1 MERLALEDRDYLL
14 GTHDLEVRRLGH
26 QHRVWRPRVLDAW
39 RRAGIKT
46 GSTVV
51 DAGAG
56 PGWASLDL
64 AEIVGEDG
72 RVIALERSARFSD
85 IMMAAAAQRGFA
97 DVIIPHVLDLVEDDL
112 PEGEADA
119 FWIRWVLAF
128 VSDPDLVIAKLA
140 RSLKP
145 GGTAVIH
152 EYLNYE
158 SFTVAPDD
166 GAIRGFT
173 DHVVED
179 WRASGGEP
187 DIGRDLPALLL
198 KQGMRIVQMNPIVDV
213 VQPSSFIWQW
223 PSSWLRN
230 YPKHLVEAGKLTPD
244 WAERVPAALA
254 KAEADPAAIMITPTV
269 MEIIAEKL

>member
-1 MERLALEDRDYLL
+1 MEDRDYLL

-72 RVIALERSARFSD
+72 RVIALERSARFSE

-97 DVIIPHVLDLVEDDL
+97 DVIVPHVLDLVEDDL

-128 VSDPDLVIAKLA
+128 VSDPELVVAKLA

-158 SFTVAPDD
+158 SFTVVPDD

-244 WAERVPAALA
+244 WAERVPAALE

-269 MEIIAEKL
+269 MEIIAEKI